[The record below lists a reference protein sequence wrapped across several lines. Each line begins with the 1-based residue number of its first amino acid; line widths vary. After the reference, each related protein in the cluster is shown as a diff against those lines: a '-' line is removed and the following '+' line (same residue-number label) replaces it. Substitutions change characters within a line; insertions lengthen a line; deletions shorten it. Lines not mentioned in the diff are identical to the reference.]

1 MKSRRQFNL
10 FLFLF
15 LFLGFESPSFA
26 QLTTGF
32 TFSRSYGKS
41 NASSSSTVVLGS
53 SRVLGESC
61 KSQLHTLYV
70 NQNVKDS
77 NNKGCIVSPKNVVA
91 LPSQENRLD
100 QFKILDPSRAFAV
113 SDSTS
118 AKTIVNSLSQKSV
131 GNFSS
136 YGYSVFSAP

>member
-1 MKSRRQFNL
+1 MKSFKQF
-10 FLFLF
+10 FLLSFIILCC
-15 LFLGFESPSFA
+15 ESPSLA

-61 KSQLHTLYV
+61 KSQFRSVYK
-70 NQNVKDS
+70 NQNIKDV
-77 NNKGCIVSPKNVVA
+77 NNQGCIVSPKNVVA
-91 LPSQENRLD
+91 LPSQENKLD

-113 SDSTS
+113 GDSTS
-118 AKTIVNSLSQKSV
+118 AKTIENSLSQKTV

-136 YGYSVFSAP
+136 YGYSVFTAP